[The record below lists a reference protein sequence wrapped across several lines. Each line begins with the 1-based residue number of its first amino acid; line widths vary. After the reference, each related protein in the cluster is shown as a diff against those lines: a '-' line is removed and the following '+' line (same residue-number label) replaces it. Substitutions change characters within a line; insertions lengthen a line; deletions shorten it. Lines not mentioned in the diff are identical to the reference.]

1 MKHFSDR
8 RETNKHKEIYS
19 IPGSDEASWK
29 KKTNQVVGSSYPC
42 VEKVKENLTNK
53 RTLEQ
58 NPGKKE
64 IRSGSGD

>member
-19 IPGSDEASWK
+19 IPGSDEALW

-42 VEKVKENLTNK
+42 VEEVKENLTNK